1 MAGLF
6 GGNGGTVFGNSGG
19 SVGFGGF
26 LDDLFGETEDV
37 AGETTGATAAG
48 TPKTVDATVIDG
60 TADPKAKHSQGAL
73 PKFGPTCPSDMIN
86 DPLNPQNFCVPKPGI
101 NFACP
106 VGQGYDYAR
115 KPTPGCA
122 PLVGD
127 TMVGPN
133 GVVVG
138 TMCPYGTKK
147 VGQACVS
154 MVGSGTATGGGG
166 GAVAPATGGGGT
178 TNPNI
183 NALGGSG
190 VPTWAIPLAGVGVVG
205 IVGAAIYA
213 KSKDKKKGRR

>member
-60 TADPKAKHSQGAL
+60 MADPKAKHSQGAL

-86 DPLNPQNFCVPKPGI
+86 DPLNPQNFCIPNPKV
-101 NFACP
+101 NFTCP
-106 VGQGYDYAR
+106 AGQIYDYAR

-122 PLVGD
+122 PYAPDLIQGAVPQ
-127 TMVGPN
+127 T
-133 GVVVG
+133 GVI
-138 TMCPYGTKK
+138 CPYGTKA
-147 VGQACVS
+147 VGNACVS
-154 MVGSGTATGGGG
+154 LVGASVVKPLQTTPG
-166 GAVAPATGGGGT
+166 PATGGGGT

-190 VPTWAIPLAGVGVVG
+190 VPTWAIALAGVGVVG